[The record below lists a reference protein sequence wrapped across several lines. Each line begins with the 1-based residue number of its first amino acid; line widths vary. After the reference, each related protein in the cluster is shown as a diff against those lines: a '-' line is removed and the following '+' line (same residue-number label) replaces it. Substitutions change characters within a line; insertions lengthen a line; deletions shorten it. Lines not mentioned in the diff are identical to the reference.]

1 MIEIVKVVAVK
12 PLDDHSLWLRFS
24 EGSEGVRDCSDI
36 LAEGGPMVEPLR
48 DPAFFNRVF
57 LSFGVPTWPNGFD
70 LDAIA
75 LHMELKE
82 AGLLSATAAAE

>member
-24 EGSEGVRDCSDI
+24 EGSEGVRDCCDI

-82 AGLLSATAAAE
+82 AGLLFANFAAE